1 MRCKLVTLL
10 VSNYFDIR
18 KIAESGQC
26 FRVNRLYGSTYSVV
40 AFGHYIEISQDY
52 QSNEVRISCSEEEY
66 EELWKP
72 YFDIQTNYD
81 KLEAKTFERFSDDAF
96 LLNSMNYGRGIRILN
111 QDFFETLISFIISQR
126 KSIPS
131 IKRCVEKLSMN
142 YGEVIK
148 GVSLSGEIVNAHA
161 FPAPNVLAQVDPES
175 LRASC
180 GVGYRAE
187 YIIDAANWYLSKGS
201 RYALCD
207 LGYQTS
213 CNIMQS
219 EIFGV
224 GKKIANCV
232 CLFGLHQLEACPIDV
247 WMQRI
252 IDEDYRES
260 IPKWMD
266 DEYAGVLQQYC
277 FYYKRDFR

>member
-1 MRCKLVTLL
+1 MIEVQNSLC
-10 VSNYFDIR
+10 FDIR

-26 FRVNRLYGSTYSVV
+26 FRINRLYGSTYSIV
-40 AFGHYIEISQDY
+40 AKGRYLEIHQDY
-52 QSNEVRISCSEEEY
+52 TNNVLQLSCSNQEY
-66 EELWKP
+66 KNVWMD
-72 YFDIQTNYD
+72 YFDFSTSYLKIQQQASD
-81 KLEAKTFERFSDDAF
+81 KYPNDRF
-96 LLNSMNYGRGIRILN
+96 LVESMEYGHGIRILR
-111 QDFFETLISFIISQR
+111 QEFFETLISFIISQR

-131 IKRCVEKLSMN
+131 IKRCVESLSMN
-142 YGEVIK
+142 YGDRIN
-148 GVSLSGEIVNAHA
+148 GLSLSGDCVTAYA
-161 FPAPNVLAQVDPES
+161 FPAPSTIAQLDPDE
-175 LRASC
+175 LRATCS
-180 GVGYRAE
+180 VGYRSE

-201 RYALCD
+201 RYALSN

-224 GKKIANCV
+224 GKKVANCA

-260 IPKWMD
+260 IPRWMD

-277 FYYKRDFR
+277 FYYKRDLR